1 MKDSEEGRA
10 GAWGPGGEDPEAGGP
25 IHGGGEEGAGAVP
38 GLEELYADRQP
49 RPELEE
55 RVVEEYRSVVYGGGR
70 FRHGNAGRRARS
82 DARSDAR
89 WWTNGAR
96 VAAAIV
102 VFATGWGVGVYM
114 SPGGEPG
121 PDASPFETPSYMMLL
136 REGEG
141 FEPGDDPA
149 AVADA
154 YAAWARSV
162 ARSGIAVSGEEL
174 GSDRAIV
181 AAGAG
186 RTTGSDRIGG
196 FFLVAA
202 AGLDEARTLAESHPH
217 VAAGGVI
224 EIAPVVRR

>member
-25 IHGGGEEGAGAVP
+25 IHGEGEEGAGSVP
-38 GLEELYADRQP
+38 GLEELYADRGP
-49 RPELEE
+49 PPELED
-55 RVVEEYRSVVYGGGR
+55 RIVEDYRSVVGRERR
-70 FRHGNAGRRARS
+70 FRAGNAGRRSRS
-82 DARSDAR
+82 DA
-89 WWTNGAR
+89 GAR
-96 VAAAIV
+96 TTWARAAAAIV
-102 VFATGWGVGVYM
+102 VFAAGWGAGTYM
-114 SPGGEPG
+114 SPPG
-121 PDASPFETPSYMMLL
+121 DPASEASASGTPTYMMLL

-141 FEPGDDPA
+141 FEPEDDPT

-162 ARSGIAVSGEEL
+162 ARTGIDVSGEEL

-181 AAGAG
+181 GDEAGQM
-186 RTTGSDRIGG
+186 TGSDRIGG
-196 FFLVAA
+196 YFLLGVAT
-202 AGLDEARTLAESHPH
+202 LDEARILAESHPH